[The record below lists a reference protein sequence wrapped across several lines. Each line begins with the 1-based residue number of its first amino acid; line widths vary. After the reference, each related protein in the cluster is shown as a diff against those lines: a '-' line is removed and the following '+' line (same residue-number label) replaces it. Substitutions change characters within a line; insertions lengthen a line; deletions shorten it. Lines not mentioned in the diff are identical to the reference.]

1 MNASV
6 IRNDIHMSRYSRFS
20 IGSCLALC
28 TLSLSVAQDQVD
40 SSEILDGFD
49 ISAAEINRLENGE
62 ILAFSD
68 ETYENIKRE
77 LSADAK
83 NNKQS

>member
-6 IRNDIHMSRYSRFS
+6 IRNDIHMSRYLRFS

-28 TLSLSVAQDQVD
+28 TLSLSAAQDQVD
-40 SSEILDGFD
+40 SSEIIEGF
-49 ISAAEINRLENGE
+49 SLTTAEIDRFENGE

-68 ETYENIKRE
+68 ETYENTKRE

-83 NNKQS
+83 NNNQS